1 MSSSPRILSI
11 YGTRP
16 EAIKMAPLIKAIEA
30 DPSLE
35 SVVLVTAQ
43 HREMLDQVNELFGI
57 QPDRDLN
64 IMAQGQSLN
73 QITARVIQGVDKE
86 LVDIAPDAIVVQGDT
101 TTVMASAIAAFNRS
115 IPVVHLEAG
124 LRSGNL
130 FNPFPE
136 EANRKLTGQIASLH
150 LAPTEKSRT
159 NLKNDGIDPKAVAV
173 TGNTVIDALQMAVDL
188 EIEPDDQATRDY
200 LAASGPKVLVTTHRR
215 ENLGS
220 SMENIGDA
228 LNELAAARPDVTFL
242 LPAHKN
248 PLVREAVLPR
258 VMHCPNVLVTEP
270 VSYGAFTTVMNASD
284 IVLTDSGG
292 IQEEAPSLAKPV
304 LVMRENTE
312 RPEAVDAGTVE
323 LVGTERDRIVSAVSK
338 LLDDSD
344 HYASMAQAVNPYG
357 DGKAAQRSVAA
368 IKHMFNIGSRLP
380 DFA

>member
-1 MSSSPRILSI
+1 
-11 YGTRP
+11 
-16 EAIKMAPLIKAIEA
+16 
-30 DPSLE
+30 
-35 SVVLVTAQ
+35 
-43 HREMLDQVNELFGI
+43 
-57 QPDRDLN
+57 
-64 IMAQGQSLN
+64 MAQGQSLN

>member
-16 EAIKMAPLIKAIEA
+16 EAIKMAPLIKEIEVDSA
-30 DPSLE
+30 LE

-64 IMAQGQSLN
+64 IMAKGQSLN

-86 LVDIAPDAIVVQGDT
+86 LVDLAPDAIVVQGDT

-115 IPVVHLEAG
+115 IPVIHLEAG

-150 LAPTEKSRT
+150 LAPTGRSRA
-159 NLKNDGIDPKAVAV
+159 NLENDGIDSNAIAV

-188 EIEPDDQATRDY
+188 QVEPEDQATRDY
-200 LAASGPKVLVTTHRR
+200 LAATGPKVLVTTHRR
-215 ENLGS
+215 ENLGR

-228 LNELAAARPDVTFL
+228 LNELATNRPDVTYL

-258 VMHCPNVLVTEP
+258 VMRCPNVLVTEP

-323 LVGTERDRIVSAVSK
+323 LVGTEREQIVNAVTK
-338 LLDDSD
+338 LLDDEA